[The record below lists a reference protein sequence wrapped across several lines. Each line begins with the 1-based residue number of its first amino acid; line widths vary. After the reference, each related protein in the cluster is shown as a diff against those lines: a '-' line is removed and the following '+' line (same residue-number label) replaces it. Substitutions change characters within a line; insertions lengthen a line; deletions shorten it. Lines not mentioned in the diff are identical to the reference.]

1 MSKFLFFNP
10 LNQEMSIADTSIINF
25 LKERSYILYILVLV
39 PSFWFVV
46 EILFLCIVHFKLSPS
61 LQRLKKVQKICF

>member
-46 EILFLCIVHFKLSPS
+46 EILFLCIVHFK
-61 LQRLKKVQKICF
+61 